1 MRFGPMIYI
10 ISGPSGSG
18 KSTLIR
24 LVLAVLEGVNF
35 SISHTTRE
43 RRNAEVEGRD
53 YFFVSE
59 DEFKRMVRRNQFIE
73 WAVVHG
79 DYYGTSRKE
88 LKKGARQDLLLD
100 IDVQGANQIKKKM
113 LEAVFIIV
121 LPPSFDVLKRRLVER
136 GLESVTA
143 VRKRLAA
150 AKQEIQ
156 EYSRFDHVIV
166 NDNLDEAVQNL
177 ACIIL
182 CRRTSLK
189 AVAKEI
195 RPILASFRKE

>member
-1 MRFGPMIYI
+1 MIYV

-43 RRNAEVEGRD
+43 RRNSEVEGRD

-59 DEFKRMVRRNQFIE
+59 DEFKRMVRRHQFIE

-88 LKKGARQDLLLD
+88 LRKRARQDLALD
-100 IDVQGANQIKKKM
+100 IDVQGARQIKKKM
-113 LEAVFIIV
+113 LGAVFIFV

-150 AKQEIQ
+150 ARQEVQ
-156 EYSRFDHVIV
+156 EYSRFNHVVV
-166 NDNLDEAVQNL
+166 NDNLDEAVQNF
-177 ACIIL
+177 ASIIL
-182 CRRTSLK
+182 CRRTRLK
-189 AVAKEI
+189 AVSKEI
-195 RPILASFRKE
+195 RPILASFRKG